1 MDRLPFPP
9 ADDILDIAPR
19 YRELQ
24 DEGPVVQVRTVAG
37 DPAWL
42 VTRHEDVTALFG
54 DDRLGRSHPNP
65 EKASRISSS
74 VVMGGPMTDHETE
87 KVQHQ
92 MMRKLLAP
100 AFSPRRMKALR
111 PRIGEL
117 VDQLLGDLP
126 DPPADWHQAFAVPLP
141 VMVICALLGVPYED
155 HPLFRRWA
163 VKLTS
168 FDAEEAGRARDDL
181 AAYVRGLLPGKRRSP
196 GEDVISDLV
205 AAQDETGMADEHIA
219 LLSAM
224 LLFAGHET
232 TVIRL
237 DLGVLMLLDHP
248 EQLAALRADPALV
261 PGAVEEILRVSSIS
275 TTGGVPRYA
284 HEDIA
289 VGATDIPAG
298 DAVILAPQ
306 AANRDPRVFPDP
318 ADFDITRE
326 ANPHVTFGHGI
337 HYCVG
342 ASLARVELQ
351 EAFSR
356 IPARLPSLR
365 LNVPREKLRWR
376 GESLTGGL
384 DALPVAW

>member
-1 MDRLPFPP
+1 MDQLPFPP

-24 DEGPVVQVRTVAG
+24 AEQPVTRVRTAAG

-65 EKASRISSS
+65 EKAARISSS
-74 VVMGGPMTDHETE
+74 VVLGGPMTDYETE
-87 KVQHQ
+87 RAQHQ
-92 MMRKLLAP
+92 MLRKLLAP
-100 AFSPRRMKALR
+100 AFSPRRVNALR
-111 PRIGEL
+111 PRIGRMVE
-117 VDQLLGDLP
+117 DLLDGLGE
-126 DPPADWHQAFAVPLP
+126 PPADWHQAFAVPLP

-155 HPLFRRWA
+155 HPLFRGWA
-163 VKLTS
+163 VRLTS
-168 FDAEEAGRARDDL
+168 FDPGVAGRARDDL
-181 AAYVRGLLPGKRRSP
+181 SAYVRDLLPGKRENP

-205 AAQDETGMADEHIA
+205 AVQGETGMADEHIA
-219 LLSAM
+219 MLSAM

-248 EQLAALRADPALV
+248 GQLAALRADPALV

-284 HEDIA
+284 REDLT
-289 VGATDIPAG
+289 VGGADIPAG
-298 DAVILAPQ
+298 DALILAPQ
-306 AANRDPRVFPDP
+306 AANRDPRVFPGP
-318 ADFDITRE
+318 GDFDITRT

-351 EAFSR
+351 EAFGR
-356 IPARLPSLR
+356 IPSRLPGLR
-365 LNVPREKLRWR
+365 LDVPREELRWR
-376 GESLTGGL
+376 AESLTGGL
-384 DALPVAW
+384 DALPVRW